1 MPRETRRKRR
11 LQVTKERKMAMKV
24 EVTLTGRGDV
34 VLEDAPPTGSRS
46 GAIELIRVSA

>member
-11 LQVTKERKMAMKV
+11 LQVTKERKMAMNV
-24 EVTLTGRGDV
+24 EVTPTGRGDV